1 MAIQQGLTNS
11 FKQEMLQAG
20 QNIVTDTLYMALY
33 TAFSDIG
40 SLTTEYVS
48 TDPSEVTGTGYTAGG
63 VEVTGAVL
71 TTQTTGPNAGTVY
84 VNFDNVSWPGANF
97 TARGALIYNVTQ
109 GNKSVA
115 VLDFGSDKTFSSVNN
130 TVAMPENTATTAL
143 IRFP

>member
-20 QNIVTDTLYMALY
+20 QNLLTDTLKMALY

-40 SLTTEYVS
+40 PLTTVYTVTNEI
-48 TDPSEVTGTGYTAGG
+48 TGTGYTAGG
-63 VEVTGAVL
+63 VTMTGVTIN
-71 TTQTTGPNAGTVY
+71 TQTAGPDAGTVY

-97 TARGALIYNVTQ
+97 TARGALIYNTTRS
-109 GNKSVA
+109 NKTVA
-115 VLDFGSDKTFSSVNN
+115 VLDFGSDKTFTSTNN
-130 TVAMPENTATTAL
+130 TVTLPPNTATTAL